1 MRLKD
6 LNTGHRIEYTFI
18 ENDQLKYAQTQVFE
32 TIEGLNQRLSEL
44 HESKPIQSAL
54 VVKVHY
60 FDKSIT

>member
-18 ENDQLKYAQTQVFE
+18 ENDKLKYAQTQVFE

-44 HESKPIQSAL
+44 YIISI
-54 VVKVHY
+54 
-60 FDKSIT
+60 KSWLNQINS